1 MTLQPRSPPESICHT
16 APPSRPHPTAGCS
29 QSPATRRCAV
39 VAPAPALAFTPSARD
54 AESRR
59 GRLSHKQWCLCC
71 AGGASAAT
79 RPPRCRRAHDRTCA
93 RARARAPRC
102 PRTADACARRVLQPV
117 DEARGRD
124 DAQSTSSGA
133 ARRIA
138 SARSVVGEKLVVEL
152 APRRALAKRC
162 AGHKRAL
169 RVSGRRA
176 RGTGMCVQRESRRVS
191 SQSSIRSRCLTRLN
205 HLRIED
211 VRRDEM

>member
-1 MTLQPRSPPESICHT
+1 MTLQSRSPPESICHT
-16 APPSRPHPTAGCS
+16 APPSRPHPTAGCA
-29 QSPATRRCAV
+29 QPPATRRGTV

-71 AGGASAAT
+71 AGGAS
-79 RPPRCRRAHDRTCA
+79 HDRARA

-117 DEARGRD
+117 DAARGGD

-176 RGTGMCVQRESRRVS
+176 RGTGMCVQRESKLDQKPVS
-191 SQSSIRSRCLTRLN
+191 HAAQSPSHRGC
-205 HLRIED
+205 EA
-211 VRRDEM
+211 

>member
-1 MTLQPRSPPESICHT
+1 MTLQSRSPPESICHT

-79 RPPRCRRAHDRTCA
+79 RPPRCRRAHDRARA

-117 DEARGRD
+117 DAARGGD

-138 SARSVVGEKLVVEL
+138 SARSGGGREARGRAGAAPRVGEALRRAQACAACQRTARARHRHVRAERV
-152 APRRALAKRC
+152 APRVKSKLDQKP
-162 AGHKRAL
+162 
-169 RVSGRRA
+169 VSHA
-176 RGTGMCVQRESRRVS
+176 AQSPSHRGCEA
-191 SQSSIRSRCLTRLN
+191 
-205 HLRIED
+205 
-211 VRRDEM
+211 